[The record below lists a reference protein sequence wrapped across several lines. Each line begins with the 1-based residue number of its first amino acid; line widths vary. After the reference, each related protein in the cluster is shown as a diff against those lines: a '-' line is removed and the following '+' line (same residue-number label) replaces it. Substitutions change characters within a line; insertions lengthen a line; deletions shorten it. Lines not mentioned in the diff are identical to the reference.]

1 MSRSKRKRKK
11 LKQHLRNWKST
22 YLAVTLTVSSSVI
35 IMVLAN
41 MLIKEESRYK
51 TTVQKIVGSPQERY
65 QRALGFEV
73 EGDMEQARVLMFN
86 LARLGDSAENAL
98 GYGKAHLW
106 VAKDKLSH
114 FDRDFIWK
122 FPGIDQRG
130 DNILALP
137 EDEETETIQLHLAHA
152 NALNPE
158 FEEAAALWAATLAS
172 QGKRNRA
179 IEVLMNAIAHEN
191 HPQPKL
197 YAPLIHVLAMEGNDL
212 ELRDSALYL
221 FTDLGRT
228 TRNTRGRNIA
238 DRVTYIISALI
249 LERYEIADNAL
260 QILEARFP
268 ARKDSSRMSHD
279 PTYEALAEQVKALRM
294 AFHYRKAMKAF
305 STAQSAG
312 GSGYANAVD
321 ELEKVVLLYPD
332 CDSAIAALSY
342 IADRDSAQKERI
354 TAILQE
360 VLSVTASAKESQSK
374 SRVNISLAKL
384 DSGSEQDKRKLLE
397 DAVSSDPNN
406 AEVILDLT
414 GLLLREENPDY
425 ARVEQMIRKALRNC
439 DRVYHP
445 DLYHRLGE
453 VQVHDENWTQAI
465 VSLERSLANASSKDA
480 VHRLLATAYQGIGQ
494 PRMAKQHQNLAL
506 KAAQ

>member
-11 LKQHLRNWKST
+11 LKQHLRNWRST
-22 YLAVTLTVSSSVI
+22 YFAVALIVVSSVI
-35 IMVLAN
+35 IMTLAN

-51 TTVQKIVGSPQERY
+51 STVQKIVGSPQERY
-65 QRALGFEV
+65 ERALGYEV
-73 EGDMEQARVLMFN
+73 EGDIEQARVLMFN

-98 GYGKAHLW
+98 GFGKAHLW

-114 FDRDFIWK
+114 FNRDFIWK

-158 FEEAAALWAATLAS
+158 LEEAAALWAATLAS

-179 IEVLMNAIAHEN
+179 IEVLMNAITHEN
-191 HPQPKL
+191 YPHPKL

-212 ELRDSALYL
+212 ELRDDALYL

-228 TRNTRGRNIA
+228 TRNARGKNIS
-238 DRVTYIISALI
+238 DRITYIISALI

-260 QILEARFP
+260 QILESRFP
-268 ARKDSSRMSHD
+268 ARKDSSRMAHD
-279 PTYEALAEQVKALRM
+279 PTYESLAKQVKALRM
-294 AFHYRKAMKAF
+294 AYHYRKAMIAF
-305 STAQSAG
+305 SNIRSART
-312 GSGYANAVD
+312 SGYANVVD

-342 IADRDSAQKERI
+342 IADSDSAQKDRI
-354 TAILQE
+354 TNILQE
-360 VLSVTASAKESQSK
+360 VSSATASAKGSQAK

-384 DSGSEQDKRKLLE
+384 DSGSVKNKRDLLE
-397 DAVSSDPNN
+397 AAVASDPNN
-406 AEVILDLT
+406 AEVILELT
-414 GLLLREENPDY
+414 GLLLREEKPDY
-425 ARVEQMIRKALRNC
+425 ARVKQMVSKALRNC

-453 VQVHDENWTQAI
+453 VQVHDESWTQAI

-480 VHRLLATAYQGIGQ
+480 VHRLLAAAYQGIGQ
-494 PRMAKQHQNLAL
+494 PGMAKQHQNLAT
-506 KAAQ
+506 KADQ